1 MRSIGEIIAN
11 NRKKKNMLQSDLAN
25 EMAASGLTVS
35 SKAISKWET
44 DKNGPGVPYFL
55 EMCRILGIADV
66 YEEYF
71 GSNPNNPLSELNDE
85 GKAKAIEYIQL
96 LVESGKYKKKTVE
109 IIPFRRK
116 LRLFDIPVSA
126 GTGSILDGDNYE
138 EIEVGAEV
146 PEEADFGLRIS
157 GDSMEPQF
165 INGQIVWVKQQNYL
179 EDGEIGIFFLDGS
192 GYIKKLQDNKDGHNL
207 ISLNKAYKPIP
218 IVEDSNFMIFGKVIG

>member
-44 DKNGPGVPYFL
+44 DKNDPGVPYFL

-96 LVESGKYKKKTVE
+96 LVESGKYKKKLLKLFHLE
-109 IIPFRRK
+109 ESSII
-116 LRLFDIPVSA
+116 
-126 GTGSILDGDNYE
+126 
-138 EIEVGAEV
+138 
-146 PEEADFGLRIS
+146 
-157 GDSMEPQF
+157 
-165 INGQIVWVKQQNYL
+165 
-179 EDGEIGIFFLDGS
+179 
-192 GYIKKLQDNKDGHNL
+192 
-207 ISLNKAYKPIP
+207 
-218 IVEDSNFMIFGKVIG
+218 

>member
-1 MRSIGEIIAN
+1 MDFTPDYS
-11 NRKKKNMLQSDLAN
+11 
-25 EMAASGLTVS
+25 
-35 SKAISKWET
+35 
-44 DKNGPGVPYFL
+44 
-55 EMCRILGIADV
+55 
-66 YEEYF
+66 
-71 GSNPNNPLSELNDE
+71 
-85 GKAKAIEYIQL
+85 
-96 LVESGKYKKKTVE
+96 
-109 IIPFRRK
+109 
-116 LRLFDIPVSA
+116 
-126 GTGSILDGDNYE
+126 
-138 EIEVGAEV
+138 VGAEV